1 MNTKRRALP
10 VLLERDFRK
19 LAASEGATVEI
30 ECVSAPNPDERFS
43 GEWLFYVV
51 SPTGERFLLVTA
63 LARERIVNSP
73 IGMFGLAFGKL
84 NLDHLDVPAVAGAVC
99 TGMRSLPGGSDPVE

>member
-1 MNTKRRALP
+1 MTTRRALP
-10 VLLERDFRK
+10 VLLERDFRR

-30 ECVSAPNPDERFS
+30 ECVSAPNPDGRFS

-51 SPTGERFLLVTA
+51 SPMGERFLLVTA

-84 NLDHLDVPAVAGAVC
+84 ALDHLDVPSVAGDVRG
-99 TGMRSLPGGSDPVE
+99 GMRSRAGGGDPVA

>member
-51 SPTGERFLLVTA
+51 SPAGERFLLVTA

-84 NLDHLDVPAVAGAVC
+84 NLPSRRACCRWRCLHWHAEPP
-99 TGMRSLPGGSDPVE
+99 RRK

>member
-1 MNTKRRALP
+1 MTTKRRALS

-19 LAASEGATVEI
+19 MAATEGATVEI
-30 ECVSAPNPDERFS
+30 ECVSAPDPAGRFS
-43 GEWLFYVV
+43 GEWLFHVV
-51 SPTGERFLLVTA
+51 NAEGERFMLVTA

-84 NLDHLDVPAVAGAVC
+84 NLDHLDVPSVVGDVRR
-99 TGMRSLPGGSDPVE
+99 GMRSRLRGGDPVE

>member
-1 MNTKRRALP
+1 MTTRRRALP
-10 VLLERDFRK
+10 VLLERDFRRM
-19 LAASEGATVEI
+19 AATEGATVEI
-30 ECVSAPNPDERFS
+30 ECVSAPDPEGRFS

-51 SPTGERFLLVTA
+51 NASDERFMLVTA

-84 NLDHLDVPAVAGAVC
+84 ALDHLDVPAVAGDVRR
-99 TGMRSLPGGSDPVE
+99 GMRSLAGRGDPME

>member
-1 MNTKRRALP
+1 MTMKRRALP

-19 LAASEGATVEI
+19 MAASEGATVEI
-30 ECVSAPNPDERFS
+30 ECVSAPDPKGRFS

-51 SPTGERFLLVTA
+51 SSTGERFLLVTA
-63 LARERIVNSP
+63 LARERVVNSP

-84 NLDHLDVPAVAGAVC
+84 NLDHLDVPAVAGDVRR
-99 TGMRSLPGGSDPVE
+99 GMRSSSGGRHSLD

>member
-1 MNTKRRALP
+1 MTTKRRALP

-19 LAASEGATVEI
+19 MAKTEGATVEI
-30 ECVSAPNPDERFS
+30 ECVSSPDPEGRFS

-51 SPTGERFLLVTA
+51 DASGERFMLVTA

-84 NLDHLDVPAVAGAVC
+84 ALDHLDVPSVAGDVRR
-99 TGMRSLPGGSDPVE
+99 GMRSLAGRGDPLE